1 MDLASL
7 DLQASW
13 DVYVHEMGYD
23 FHQWDMHESE
33 AGSVASGPRSGP
45 TAAATTA
52 EVAVG
57 VVLGA
62 AGSTGGT
69 LGEPIEAALAAALRA
84 AAGEADAAEEEG
96 AGAGAPPRGNVVC
109 MLSNI
114 LCYCTDEETA
124 EYFLR
129 LLSPPAPHL
138 PPRVRAILVNE
149 RGAEQRIVEKLQR
162 RGVVV
167 VRLLD
172 QRPQGRD
179 DRQMVF
185 LPPGSKLATDHGDG
199 NGPTLPN
206 TPLSARAFRDM
217 TFPNQPYEEKKY
229 RRAKGH

>member
-1 MDLASL
+1 MPGKRLTCA
-7 DLQASW
+7 
-13 DVYVHEMGYD
+13 
-23 FHQWDMHESE
+23 
-33 AGSVASGPRSGP
+33 
-45 TAAATTA
+45 
-52 EVAVG
+52 
-57 VVLGA
+57 
-62 AGSTGGT
+62 
-69 LGEPIEAALAAALRA
+69 
-84 AAGEADAAEEEG
+84 
-96 AGAGAPPRGNVVC
+96 
-109 MLSNI
+109 
-114 LCYCTDEETA
+114 
-124 EYFLR
+124 FLR